1 MRLREIREIEGLYL
15 VEDLSEEY
23 ESQFGFSPF
32 NLSHWD
38 PSSDTTNLLLR
49 KLHLPP
55 PTIAIPY
62 LYSFPDGPEEILRR
76 LGFVNSQKHCAFAN
90 SGTIAVLLAV
100 WWLKARSIAHTL
112 LLGPSYFPVFHL
124 CDALDLPHKVS
135 YMTREEG
142 HWRLPREE
150 IVSFIEAN
158 PNAKALWV
166 TNPVFSTGCYLADAD
181 VSFLK
186 ELLDAGM
193 TVVAD
198 ECLALN
204 GYELSQRLG
213 ECDQFVGLY
222 SPHKAL
228 SINSTKFAAIVFDKS
243 YQEFFHCWTDILA
256 GPLASSTHSA
266 MVHFLGENF
275 SQFQTAF
282 SSYLETIRAEVLQI
296 VGRYPSLIETDHHS
310 IGNFIT
316 CYIHHI
322 PGSKGHS
329 EKFLRDLFWHTGACL
344 IPAVRSYMSP
354 DLGFSFRVNLARACP
369 QFYSAIGRVAEYL
382 AKTNRN

>member
-1 MRLREIREIEGLYL
+1 MPLEEIREIEGLYL
-15 VEDLSEEY
+15 VEDLAEEY
-23 ESQFGFSPF
+23 ECQFGLSPF

-38 PSSDTTNLLLR
+38 PSSYTTNLILR
-49 KLHLPP
+49 DLRLPT
-55 PTIAIPY
+55 PTILIPY

-76 LGFVNSQKHCAFAN
+76 LGFVSAQKHCAFAN
-90 SGTIAVLLAV
+90 SGTIAVLLSV
-100 WWLKARSIAHTL
+100 WWLKAKHVARTL
-112 LLGPSYFPVFHL
+112 VLGPSYFPVFHL
-124 CDALDLPHKVS
+124 CEALDLQHNRS
-135 YMTREEG
+135 YMERNDGRWE
-142 HWRLPREE
+142 LPRKE
-150 IVSFIEAN
+150 INSFVEAN
-158 PNAKALWV
+158 PGVTALWV

-181 VSFLK
+181 VIFLK
-186 ELLDAGM
+186 ELLDRGV

-204 GYELSQRLG
+204 GYELSHRLG
-213 ECDQFVGLY
+213 RYNQFVGLY

-275 SQFQTAF
+275 SHFQTVY
-282 SSYLETIRAEVLQI
+282 SNYLDTVRAEVLQI
-296 VGRYPSLIETDHHS
+296 VGKYPNIIETDQES

-316 CYIHHI
+316 YYVQQIS
-322 PGSKGHS
+322 GTNGNS
-329 EKFLRDLFWHTGACL
+329 EAFLRDLIWRTGASL
-344 IPAVRSYMSP
+344 IPAVRSYMNP

-369 QFYSAIGRVAEYL
+369 QFYSAMNRVVEYL
-382 AKTNRN
+382 AKTVRN

>member
-1 MRLREIREIEGLYL
+1 MPLAEIREIEGLYL

-38 PSSDTTNLLLR
+38 PSSDTTDLLLR
-49 KLHLPP
+49 DLRLPA

-76 LGFVNSQKHCAFAN
+76 LGFVNSGKHCAFTN
-90 SGTIAVLLAV
+90 SGTIAVLLGV
-100 WWLKARSIAHTL
+100 WWLKARRIAHTL

-124 CDALDLPHKVS
+124 CDALNLPHRVCH
-135 YMTREEG
+135 MAREKG
-142 HWRLPREE
+142 LWTLPREE
-150 IVSFIEAN
+150 IVSFIEVN
-158 PNAKALWV
+158 PKAKALWI
-166 TNPVFSTGCYLADAD
+166 TNPIFSTGCYLADPD
-181 VSFLK
+181 ISFLK
-186 ELLDAGM
+186 ELLDVGV

-204 GYELSQRLG
+204 GYELSKTLG

-222 SPHKAL
+222 SPHKAV
-228 SINSTKFAAIVFDKS
+228 SINSTKFAAIVFDKR

-266 MVHFLGENF
+266 MVHFLGQNF
-275 SQFQTAF
+275 SHFQTIY
-282 SSYLETIRAEVLQI
+282 SDYLETVRLEVFQI
-296 VGRYPSLIETDHHS
+296 VGRYPDVIETDHQS

-316 CYIHHI
+316 CYVHKI
-322 PGSKGHS
+322 PGSNGNS
-329 EKFLRDLFWHTGACL
+329 EEFLRDLFWHTGACL
-344 IPAVRSYMSP
+344 IPAVRSHMNP
-354 DLGFSFRVNLARACP
+354 ALGFSFRVNLARACP
-369 QFYSAIGRVAEYL
+369 QFYSAMSRVAEYL
-382 AKTNRN
+382 AKPNQN